1 MAEFDDVDVE
11 NDDEDEFDGGDMGA
25 IVWPSANN
33 KPIQASGPLTNNEN
47 KARFNDLA
55 NDGGETA
62 EERKVAP
69 V

>member
-11 NDDEDEFDGGDMGA
+11 NDEEEEIDGGDMGA

-33 KPIQASGPLTNNEN
+33 KPIQASGPLTANEK
-47 KARFNDLA
+47 KARFIDLA
-55 NDGGETA
+55 NNDGETA
-62 EERKVAP
+62 EEKKVAP